1 MGMVGLLACY
11 DVLQR
16 KHAILRNFPV
26 LGHMRYLLESIGPEL
41 RQYIVARNDE
51 ERPFN
56 RDQRRWVYATSK
68 GQNDYF
74 GFGTDNDLDLTP
86 NYLFIKNSPFPL
98 LRSLGEPDYPIPCAK
113 ILGQARQRPKAFRV
127 SSVVNVSAMSF
138 GSLSGRAVEAIN
150 RGCASAGA
158 LHNTGE
164 GGISPHHAH
173 GGNLIWQIGTGY
185 FGCRDPK
192 GGFDPNVFQEKV
204 QAFPQIKAIEIKLS
218 QGAKAGLGGVVLARK
233 VTPEIAAIRGIEP
246 WKSCLSPP
254 RHAAFHDVDTL
265 LDFVESLAELSGLP
279 IGIKSAVGQMAFW
292 EDLASEM
299 SKGRRGVDFVT
310 IDGGEG
316 GTGAAPL
323 VFSDHVALPFKQGF
337 SRVYQTFYRHGLC
350 DKVVFWGAGK
360 LGFPDAAITAFALGC
375 DGVMLAREAMLSI
388 GCIQAQ
394 HCHTGNCPAGVATQ
408 SKWLMRGLD
417 PQDKSARLAQYLK
430 SLRKEI
436 LRVCHSAGVAHP
448 ALMDSRHIEISDG
461 QLGTRTLEEVY
472 GFPEGSRRVS
482 PSEFEKVTHWMNSLS
497 GEGSHSTRASLK
509 QGSDA

>member
-113 ILGQARQRPKAFRV
+113 ILGQARQRSKVFRV

-192 GGFDPNVFQEKV
+192 GGFDPNVFQEKGPGL
-204 QAFPQIKAIEIKLS
+204 PQIKAIEIKLS
-218 QGAKAGLGGVVLARK
+218 QGAKAGLGGVALARK

-323 VFSDHVALPFKQGF
+323 VFSDHVVLPFKQGF
-337 SRVYQTFYRHGLC
+337 SRVYQTFHRHGLC
-350 DKVVFWGAGK
+350 DKVVFWEPAS
-360 LGFPDAAITAFALGC
+360 LAFLMLQLPHSLW
-375 DGVMLAREAMLSI
+375 GVMASCWPAKPCFPSDAFRLSI
-388 GCIQAQ
+388 AI
-394 HCHTGNCPAGVATQ
+394 PAIVQ
-408 SKWLMRGLD
+408 
-417 PQDKSARLAQYLK
+417 
-430 SLRKEI
+430 
-436 LRVCHSAGVAHP
+436 P
-448 ALMDSRHIEISDG
+448 A
-461 QLGTRTLEEVY
+461 
-472 GFPEGSRRVS
+472 S
-482 PSEFEKVTHWMNSLS
+482 PR
-497 GEGSHSTRASLK
+497 RAS
-509 QGSDA
+509 G

>member
-1 MGMVGLLACY
+1 M
-11 DVLQR
+11 
-16 KHAILRNFPV
+16 
-26 LGHMRYLLESIGPEL
+26 LE
-41 RQYIVARNDE
+41 
-51 ERPFN
+51 
-56 RDQRRWVYATSK
+56 
-68 GQNDYF
+68 
-74 GFGTDNDLDLTP
+74 
-86 NYLFIKNSPFPL
+86 
-98 LRSLGEPDYPIPCAK
+98 
-113 ILGQARQRPKAFRV
+113 
-127 SSVVNVSAMSF
+127 
-138 GSLSGRAVEAIN
+138 
-150 RGCASAGA
+150 
-158 LHNTGE
+158 
-164 GGISPHHAH
+164 
-173 GGNLIWQIGTGY
+173 
-185 FGCRDPK
+185 
-192 GGFDPNVFQEKV
+192 
-204 QAFPQIKAIEIKLS
+204 
-218 QGAKAGLGGVVLARK
+218 
-233 VTPEIAAIRGIEP
+233 
-246 WKSCLSPP
+246 PP

-292 EDLASEM
+292 EDLARKCPKE
-299 SKGRRGVDFVT
+299 GVGSIFVT

-337 SRVYQTFYRHGLC
+337 SRVYQTFHRHGLC

-497 GEGSHSTRASLK
+497 GEGFPLNPCFPKARVRCMKDPYLQRADEVFAIEMEALEAVRQSLGSSFGHVVASLVGILNQRGK
-509 QGSDA
+509 IVVVGVGKSGNIGRKIAATLTKYREHKCRA

>member
-1 MGMVGLLACY
+1 
-11 DVLQR
+11 
-16 KHAILRNFPV
+16 
-26 LGHMRYLLESIGPEL
+26 MRYLLESIGREL
-41 RQYIVARNDE
+41 RQYIVARNDTE

-218 QGAKAGLGGVVLARK
+218 QGAKAGLGGVG
-233 VTPEIAAIRGIEP
+233 PENDS
-246 WKSCLSPP
+246 K
-254 RHAAFHDVDTL
+254 L
-265 LDFVESLAELSGLP
+265 LRFESNL
-279 IGIKSAVGQMAFW
+279 
-292 EDLASEM
+292 
-299 SKGRRGVDFVT
+299 
-310 IDGGEG
+310 
-316 GTGAAPL
+316 
-323 VFSDHVALPFKQGF
+323 
-337 SRVYQTFYRHGLC
+337 
-350 DKVVFWGAGK
+350 
-360 LGFPDAAITAFALGC
+360 
-375 DGVMLAREAMLSI
+375 
-388 GCIQAQ
+388 
-394 HCHTGNCPAGVATQ
+394 
-408 SKWLMRGLD
+408 
-417 PQDKSARLAQYLK
+417 
-430 SLRKEI
+430 EI
-436 LRVCHSAGVAHP
+436 LLEPPKACCLPRCRHFVGFCGILGRAFRAPHRNQVCCRA
-448 ALMDSRHIEISDG
+448 DG
-461 QLGTRTLEEVY
+461 FLGGPGKRNVQRKAW
-472 GFPEGSRRVS
+472 GRFCD
-482 PSEFEKVTHWMNSLS
+482 H
-497 GEGSHSTRASLK
+497 
-509 QGSDA
+509 

>member
-26 LGHMRYLLESIGPEL
+26 LHMRYLLESIGPEL

-56 RDQRRWVYATSK
+56 RDQRRWVYATSRGK
-68 GQNDYF
+68 MIILVWH
-74 GFGTDNDLDLTP
+74 DNDLDLTP

-113 ILGQARQRPKAFRV
+113 ILGQARQRPKVFRV

-173 GGNLIWQIGTGY
+173 GGNLIWQIGTG
-185 FGCRDPK
+185 
-192 GGFDPNVFQEKV
+192 V
-204 QAFPQIKAIEIKLS
+204 IL
-218 QGAKAGLGGVVLARK
+218 GVVIQRVDLIQRCFRKRSRPSRKSKPLKSSSARVPRQVSGVWYGPK
-233 VTPEIAAIRGIEP
+233 SDSRNCCDSRNRTLEILLE
-246 WKSCLSPP
+246 PP

-337 SRVYQTFYRHGLC
+337 SRVYQTFHRHGLC

-360 LGFPDAAITAFALGC
+360 LGFLMLQLPHSLW
-375 DGVMLAREAMLSI
+375 GVMASCWPAKPCFPSDAFRLSI
-388 GCIQAQ
+388 AI
-394 HCHTGNCPAGVATQ
+394 PAIVQ
-408 SKWLMRGLD
+408 
-417 PQDKSARLAQYLK
+417 
-430 SLRKEI
+430 
-436 LRVCHSAGVAHP
+436 P
-448 ALMDSRHIEISDG
+448 A
-461 QLGTRTLEEVY
+461 
-472 GFPEGSRRVS
+472 S
-482 PSEFEKVTHWMNSLS
+482 PR
-497 GEGSHSTRASLK
+497 RAS
-509 QGSDA
+509 G

>member
-254 RHAAFHDVDTL
+254 RHAAFHDVDSL

-279 IGIKSAVGQMAFW
+279 IGNQVCRRADGLLGGPGKRNVQRKAW
-292 EDLASEM
+292 
-299 SKGRRGVDFVT
+299 GRFC
-310 IDGGEG
+310 
-316 GTGAAPL
+316 
-323 VFSDHVALPFKQGF
+323 DH
-337 SRVYQTFYRHGLC
+337 
-350 DKVVFWGAGK
+350 
-360 LGFPDAAITAFALGC
+360 
-375 DGVMLAREAMLSI
+375 
-388 GCIQAQ
+388 
-394 HCHTGNCPAGVATQ
+394 
-408 SKWLMRGLD
+408 
-417 PQDKSARLAQYLK
+417 
-430 SLRKEI
+430 
-436 LRVCHSAGVAHP
+436 
-448 ALMDSRHIEISDG
+448 
-461 QLGTRTLEEVY
+461 
-472 GFPEGSRRVS
+472 
-482 PSEFEKVTHWMNSLS
+482 
-497 GEGSHSTRASLK
+497 
-509 QGSDA
+509 